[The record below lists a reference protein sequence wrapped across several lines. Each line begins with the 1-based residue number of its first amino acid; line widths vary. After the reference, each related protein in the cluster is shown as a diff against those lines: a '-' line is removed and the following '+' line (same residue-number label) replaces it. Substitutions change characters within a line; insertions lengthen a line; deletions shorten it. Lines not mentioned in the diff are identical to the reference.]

1 MSVTKVLN
9 KQFPEA
15 LRSPDTEYQRRL
27 WWTVY
32 CIDRKS
38 AAMLGSPSVMRDEDI
53 SIPFPAIKPGD
64 ESQNAFAIHAILSSH
79 LGKILDGEFLP
90 LLTRIMP
97 YLTRLQSSMESTI
110 NNVIFL
116 LKLNP
121 SSRALPIR
129 MAFCENICHLM
140 FSNKASH
147 FLASLPRCTSFYI
160 RYAIN
165 AQLPLPKLI
174 RLLQCVILTVRPV
187 LFSLLKPLLTAT
199 GPETNTHCS
208 PSPFESMLKM
218 CIESAVQILKIMSM
232 LKQQMMCGKLP
243 SSLKSEHVL
252 IFAET
257 FSFRMTS
264 TPCSPQH
271 SP

>member
-15 LRSPDTEYQRRL
+15 LRSPDTEHQRRL

-79 LGKILDGEFLP
+79 LGKILDGRSSP
-90 LLTRIMP
+90 LLARFVP
-97 YLTRLQSSMESTI
+97 YLTYLQSSMESTI
-110 NNVIFL
+110 NNAIFL

-121 SSRALPIR
+121 SSRALPTR
-129 MAFCENICHLM
+129 MAFCENICPLM

-147 FLASLPRCTSFYI
+147 FLASLPRCTSSYI
-160 RYAIN
+160 RYAMTSN
-165 AQLPLPKLI
+165 YSNPKLI
-174 RLLQCVILTVRPV
+174 WPLQCVILTVRPV

-199 GPETNTHCS
+199 DPETNTRCS
-208 PSPFESMLKM
+208 SSPFESMLKM

-232 LKQQMMCGKLP
+232 LKRQMMCGKLP
-243 SSLKSEHVL
+243 STFKFKYVL
-252 IFAET
+252 IFT
-257 FSFRMTS
+257 
-264 TPCSPQH
+264 
-271 SP
+271 